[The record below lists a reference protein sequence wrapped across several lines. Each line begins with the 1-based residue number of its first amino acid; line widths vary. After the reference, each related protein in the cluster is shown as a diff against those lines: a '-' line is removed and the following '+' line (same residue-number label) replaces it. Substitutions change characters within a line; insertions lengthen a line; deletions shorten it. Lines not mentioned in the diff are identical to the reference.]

1 MTDIQHGVY
10 THAMTSG
17 MIIRE
22 ARLRARLSQAELGRR
37 VGRDRAQIARWE
49 SDAVQPAFETLL
61 ELVAA
66 CGFELDFLLRP
77 GKPDRTQDVR
87 LGKSLVRSPQD
98 RVRKLL
104 RTLKG

>member
-1 MTDIQHGVY
+1 MTG
-10 THAMTSG
+10 G

-22 ARLRARLSQAELGRR
+22 ARLRAQLSQAELGGL

-49 SDAVQPAFETLL
+49 SDAVQPAFETLR
-61 ELVAA
+61 ELVGA

-77 GKPDRTQDVR
+77 VERDPGEEAR
-87 LGKSLVRSPQD
+87 LAKNIVRSPQE

-104 RTLKG
+104 RAVRG

>member
-1 MTDIQHGVY
+1 
-10 THAMTSG
+10 

-22 ARLRARLSQAELGRR
+22 ARTRARLSQAELALR

-49 SDAVQPAFETLL
+49 SNAVQPAFETLV

-77 GKPDRTQDVR
+77 REPDASEDAR
-87 LGKSLVRSPQD
+87 LGRSALRSPQE
-98 RVRKLL
+98 RVRRMLQAL
-104 RTLKG
+104 EE

>member
-1 MTDIQHGVY
+1 
-10 THAMTSG
+10 MTSG

-49 SDAVQPAFETLL
+49 SDAVQPAFETML
-61 ELVAA
+61 ELVTA

-77 GKPDRTQDVR
+77 RKPDRAQDVR
-87 LGKSLVRSPQD
+87 LSKSLVRSPQD

>member
-1 MTDIQHGVY
+1 
-10 THAMTSG
+10 

-22 ARLRARLSQAELGRR
+22 ARTRARLSQAELALR

-49 SDAVQPAFETLL
+49 SNTVQPAFETLL

-77 GKPDRTQDVR
+77 READAGEEAR
-87 LGKSLVRSPQD
+87 LGRSVVRSPQE
-98 RVRKLL
+98 RVRRML
-104 RTLKG
+104 RALEE